1 MKIIHNIRL
10 LSLICFAMSIGIAT
24 SCNKEKDA
32 GSGNVVLLSF
42 GPSGVK
48 HGDQIKFIGMNMN
61 KVTSIKLVGDS
72 IPGSLF
78 VEQTPELIVIVV
90 PEKAERGLII
100 LRTPEGN
107 IVSKT
112 VLDLEVPVTITSI
125 PASVRPGD
133 NITIKGTYLNW
144 IKEIWFTKDILVR
157 DSDFVSKSLTELV
170 VKVPLRARTGSLLF
184 NTGGTAPL
192 SIISENDLGV
202 VLPSFSGFSPIPLER
217 GGNLTITGTNLDLT
231 EGILFKGVSGPVTEF
246 VSKSATTIIVT
257 VPQSANRGII
267 TLVAYSGITVAS
279 TENLRFVGELPDLAP
294 LGYAFYTDALQNG
307 WGNWGWGCDR
317 DFANTENVRAGD
329 ASIKVTY
336 TGGGGLY
343 FGGGN
348 VAINGYTELTF
359 SVFGTPGTA
368 GKQIEV
374 KVNWGTAY
382 VITIEEGVWVEYKL
396 TMANIGNPT
405 QITDL
410 AFQNKADWLGTIYVD
425 YVGLR

>member
-10 LSLICFAMSIGIAT
+10 LSLICLAMSIGIAT

-125 PASVRPGD
+125 PASARPGD
-133 NITIKGTYLNW
+133 NITIQGTYLNW

-170 VKVPLRARTGSLLF
+170 VKVPLRARTG
-184 NTGGTAPL
+184 
-192 SIISENDLGV
+192 
-202 VLPSFSGFSPIPLER
+202 
-217 GGNLTITGTNLDLT
+217 
-231 EGILFKGVSGPVTEF
+231 
-246 VSKSATTIIVT
+246 
-257 VPQSANRGII
+257 
-267 TLVAYSGITVAS
+267 
-279 TENLRFVGELPDLAP
+279 
-294 LGYAFYTDALQNG
+294 
-307 WGNWGWGCDR
+307 
-317 DFANTENVRAGD
+317 
-329 ASIKVTY
+329 
-336 TGGGGLY
+336 
-343 FGGGN
+343 
-348 VAINGYTELTF
+348 
-359 SVFGTPGTA
+359 
-368 GKQIEV
+368 
-374 KVNWGTAY
+374 
-382 VITIEEGVWVEYKL
+382 
-396 TMANIGNPT
+396 
-405 QITDL
+405 
-410 AFQNKADWLGTIYVD
+410 
-425 YVGLR
+425 

>member
-1 MKIIHNIRL
+1 MKIIYNIRL
-10 LSLICFAMSIGIAT
+10 LSLICLVMSIGIVT
-24 SCNKEKDA
+24 SCNKKEDP
-32 GSGNVVLLSF
+32 GSGNVELLSF

-48 HGDQIKFIGMNMN
+48 HGDQIRFIGKNLD
-61 KVTSIKLVGDS
+61 KVTSIKLVGVS
-72 IPGSLF
+72 IPSSSF
-78 VEQTPELIVIVV
+78 VEQTSELIVIVV
-90 PEKAERGLII
+90 PETAERGLVT
-100 LRTPEGN
+100 LTAPEGN

-112 VLDLEVPVTITSI
+112 VLDLEVPVTITSVT
-125 PASVRPGD
+125 ASARPED
-133 NITIKGTYLNW
+133 NITITGTYMNW

-184 NTGGTAPL
+184 NTGGTDPL
-192 SIISENDLGV
+192 SIVSENDLEV
-202 VLPSFSGFSPIPLER
+202 VLPSIIGFSPIPLEH
-217 GGNLTITGTNLDLT
+217 GGDLTITGTDLDLT
-231 EGILFKGVSGPVTEF
+231 EGILFKGLSGPVTDF
-246 VSKSATTIIVT
+246 VSKSATEIVVT

-267 TLVAYSGITVAS
+267 TLVAYSGIAVAS
-279 TENLRFVGELPDLAP
+279 IEKLRFVGELPDLAP

-317 DFANTENVRAGD
+317 DFANTENVRDGE

-343 FGGGN
+343 LGGGN
-348 VAINGYTELTF
+348 VAINGYTELAF
-359 SVFGTPGTA
+359 SIFGTPGTN

-396 TMANIGNPT
+396 TMANVGNPT

-410 AFQNKADWLGTIYVD
+410 AFQNLADWLGTIYVD
-425 YVGLR
+425 HIGLR